1 MSDRIEINSAYI
13 EQIASLIE
21 ANNSAELSLIIADL
35 HIADIAEII
44 DDLSIDN
51 AHFLFDLIE
60 EEKSAPVLVEL
71 EDDKLEE
78 ILSDLTAKEIAEEV
92 IDNLESDDAA
102 DVIGKLSQDKK
113 EEVLALIEDIERA
126 SDIND
131 LLTFPE
137 DTAGG
142 LMAKELIKVNENWTT
157 IQCLKEMRKQAEDLK
172 EVYTIY
178 VVDDN
183 DKLLGILS
191 LRKLLLIEKAT
202 AIKDI
207 IFTDIIS
214 VKATEDDEHVA
225 NIMNKYDL
233 IALPV
238 VDDLNRL
245 IGRITIDDVMD
256 VAKDEAE
263 KDYQMAS
270 GISEDVESSDTAW
283 ELTRARL
290 PWLLIGMI
298 GGLLGAKVIGI
309 FDLSGDNFELA
320 FFIPLIA
327 AMGGNVGVQS
337 AAIVVQGLAN
347 DSLKMENIFQK
358 LVKELG
364 VGLLNGIICS
374 IIILGAAF
382 SLGYS
387 LALSLTVS
395 ISLFAVIVFAAVF
408 GTFIP
413 LTLEKYNID
422 PALATGPFITTVN
435 DVLGLFIYFMI
446 GQAIL

>member
-1 MSDRIEINSAYI
+1 MSDRIKINSTYI
-13 EQIASLIE
+13 EKIANLIDL
-21 ANNSAELSLIIADL
+21 NNSIELSALIADL

-44 DDLSIDN
+44 EGISPNN

-60 EEKSAPVLVEL
+60 EEKSAALLVEL
-71 EDDKLEE
+71 EDDTREE
-78 ILSDLTAKEIAEEV
+78 LLSDLTPREIAKKV
-92 IDNLESDDAA
+92 IGNLESDDAA
-102 DVIGKLSQDKK
+102 DVIGELAEEKK
-113 EEVLALIEDIERA
+113 EEVLSHIDDLEHA
-126 SDIND
+126 SDISD
-131 LLTFPE
+131 LLDYRE

-142 LMAKELIKVNENWTT
+142 LMAKELIKVNENWNTL
-157 IQCLKEMRKQAEDLK
+157 QCLKEMRKQAENIK
-172 EVYTIY
+172 KVYTIY

-183 DKLLGILS
+183 NKLLGLMS
-191 LRKLLLIEKAT
+191 LRRLLLTETST

-207 IFTDIIS
+207 IYTDIIS
-214 VKATEDDEHVA
+214 VKVNEDNEHVA

-238 VDDLNRL
+238 VNNLNQL
-245 IGRITIDDVMD
+245 LGRITIDDVMD
-256 VAKDEAE
+256 VAKEEAE

-270 GISEDVESSDTAW
+270 GISEDVESSDTVW

-290 PWLLIGMI
+290 PWLLIGML

-309 FDLSGDNFELA
+309 FDLERNFELA

-358 LVKELG
+358 LIKELG

-374 IIILGAAF
+374 VIILGAAF
-382 SLGYS
+382 GLGYS
-387 LALSLTVS
+387 MELSMTVS
-395 ISLFAVIVFAAVF
+395 ISLLSVIIFAALF

-413 LTLEKYNID
+413 LTLEKYKID
-422 PALATGPFITTVN
+422 PALATGPFITTIN
-435 DVLGLFIYFMI
+435 DILGLFIYFWIGHMI
-446 GQAIL
+446 M

>member
-44 DDLSIDN
+44 DDLSVDN

-71 EDDKLEE
+71 EDDTLEE

-102 DVIGKLSQDKK
+102 DVIGKLPQNKK

-131 LLTFPE
+131 LLTYPE

-207 IFTDIIS
+207 IFTEIIS

-225 NIMNKYDL
+225 NIMNKYNL

>member
-1 MSDRIEINSAYI
+1 MSDRIEINNAYI
-13 EQIASLIE
+13 EQIAILIE
-21 ANNSAELSLIIADL
+21 ANSSAELISIITDL

-44 DDLSIDN
+44 EDLSIDN
-51 AHFLFDLIE
+51 AHFLFNLIE
-60 EEKSAPVLVEL
+60 EEKSAAVLVEL
-71 EDDKLEE
+71 EDDTREE
-78 ILSDLTAKEIAEEV
+78 ILSDLTAKEIAEDV

-102 DVIGKLSQDKK
+102 DVIGELSENKK
-113 EEVLALIEDIERA
+113 EEVLSLIENIERA
-126 SDIND
+126 SNISD
-131 LLTFPE
+131 LLNYPE

-157 IQCLKEMRKQAEDLK
+157 IQCLKEMRKQAEELK

-191 LRKLLLIEKAT
+191 LRKLILIEKDT

-207 IFTDIIS
+207 IFTEIIS
-214 VKATEDDEHVA
+214 VKATENDEDVA

-256 VAKDEAE
+256 VLKEEAE

-270 GISEDVESSDTAW
+270 GITEDIESSDTAW

-290 PWLLIGMI
+290 PWLIIGMI

-347 DSLKMENIFQK
+347 DSLKMENILQK

-364 VGLLNGIICS
+364 VGILNGIICS

-387 LALSLTVS
+387 LELSLTVS

>member
-60 EEKSAPVLVEL
+60 EEKSAPLLVEL
-71 EDDKLEE
+71 EDDTLEE

-126 SDIND
+126 SNIND
-131 LLTFPE
+131 LLTYPE

-413 LTLEKYNID
+413 LALEKYNID

>member
-71 EDDKLEE
+71 ENDTLEE

-131 LLTFPE
+131 LLTYPE

-157 IQCLKEMRKQAEDLK
+157 IQCLKEMRKQAEELK
-172 EVYTIY
+172 DVYTIY

-191 LRKLLLIEKAT
+191 LRKLLLIERAT

-207 IFTDIIS
+207 IFTEIIS
-214 VKATEDDEHVA
+214 VKATEDNEHVA

-364 VGLLNGIICS
+364 IGLLNGIICS
-374 IIILGAAF
+374 IIILGACF